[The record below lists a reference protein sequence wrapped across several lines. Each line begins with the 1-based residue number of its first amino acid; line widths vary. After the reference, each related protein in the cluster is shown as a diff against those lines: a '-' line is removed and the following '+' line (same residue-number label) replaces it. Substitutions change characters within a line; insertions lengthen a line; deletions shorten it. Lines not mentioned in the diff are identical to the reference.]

1 MTQQELLQMVISL
14 PQPTKEM
21 QFNEDALYDFIVDH
35 VFDGSPYRFEDIHS
49 VITWLENGDSF
60 WPSKQC
66 NGKVK
71 ENTAIKRQATK
82 MKHTLK
88 PGTKIKIRKPSA
100 NDIKFTDIESAQ
112 AYLNQASSNH
122 SNDDSDEVDVTTFDY
137 TTQWNQYPIS
147 NESKPK
153 KQQNRK
159 IYRILAENQQQT
171 TASKRI
177 NRTSTKTMK
186 QNTCDESEFHCNLC
200 DKKYKQKSSLNRH
213 EKVHLAKEVDDEGV
227 TEPPTPKKR
236 ATKGKHS
243 TTTNIPVNTTEPIFT

>member
-1 MTQQELLQMVISL
+1 MTQQELLQMVVSL

-21 QFNEDALYDFIVDH
+21 QFNKDMLFDFVIEH
-35 VFDGSPYRFEDIHS
+35 VCDGKPYRFEDIDS
-49 VITWLENGDSF
+49 AITWLENGDSF
-60 WPSKQC
+60 WPTKQC

-71 ENTAIKRQATK
+71 GNTAIKRHATK

-112 AYLNQASSNH
+112 AYLNQASSYH

-147 NESKPK
+147 NETKPK
-153 KQQNRK
+153 KQQNKK

-171 TASKRI
+171 TAPKRI
-177 NRTSTKTMK
+177 NKTSSKTLN
-186 QNTCDESEFHCNLC
+186 QNSLDDFEFHCNLC

-213 EKVHLAKEVDDEGV
+213 EKIHLAKEVDAEGV

-243 TTTNIPVNTTEPIFT
+243 TTIIPVNTTEPFFT